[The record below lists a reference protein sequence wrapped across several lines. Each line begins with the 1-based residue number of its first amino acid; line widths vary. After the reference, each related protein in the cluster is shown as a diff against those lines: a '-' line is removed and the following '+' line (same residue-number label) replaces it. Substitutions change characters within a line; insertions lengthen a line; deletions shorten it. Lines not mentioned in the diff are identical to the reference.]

1 MMPSD
6 ITLAKAPFGVRLAL
20 HGIKKHY
27 PSIVANDGIDL
38 TVKAGQIHAVLGENG
53 AGKSTLMKIVYG
65 VVQPDAGEITWEGRP
80 VVISTPAQAKRLG
93 IGMVFQHF
101 SLFETLTAVENI
113 ALGIPGRPDFARAVE
128 PDRRLV

>member
-6 ITLAKAPFGVRLAL
+6 IKLAKAPFGVRLAL

-38 TVKAGQIHAVLGENG
+38 TVEAGQIHAVLGENG

-93 IGMVFQHF
+93 IG
-101 SLFETLTAVENI
+101 SLESGTT
-113 ALGIPGRPDFARAVE
+113 
-128 PDRRLV
+128 